1 MKALVLDA
9 YKELNYREFPDPE
22 PQPDEVLIEVK
33 ACGICG
39 SDVHGW
45 DGSTGRRK
53 PPLIMGHEASGIILE
68 TGKEVKN
75 WKPGDRVTFDSTV
88 YPLNDWYTLNGHYNL
103 SDNRQ
108 VLGVS
113 PGEYRRH
120 GAFAE
125 KVVVP
130 QHILYRIPE
139 NVPFAEAA
147 MVEPVA
153 VAAHGLHNSGI
164 IPGNS
169 ALVAG
174 VGMIGVFVVQLLKIY
189 GAHPV
194 IAIDIDD
201 QKLKQAGESGADHV
215 FNAADK
221 KLVQEILRV
230 TKNRGVDLA
239 FEAVGISETVQTC
252 IENTRRGGTVV
263 LIGNVSPRIQ
273 FSLQEVVTREIT
285 VAGSCAIRGEY
296 EMVLDLMGAK
306 KIDVSRFIS
315 AVAPLADGA
324 GWFKRLYAKE
334 PGLNKVIL
342 TPDDQLVHF
351 S

>member
-9 YKELNYREFPDPE
+9 YNQLNYRDFSDPVIS
-22 PQPDEVLIEVK
+22 PDEVLVEVK

-39 SDVHGW
+39 SDIHGM

-68 TGKEVKN
+68 TGSEVAG

-88 YPLNDWYTLNGHYNL
+88 YPLNDWFTLKGRYNL

-125 KVVVP
+125 KIAVP
-130 QHILYRIPE
+130 QHILYAIPE
-139 NVPFAEAA
+139 NVSFEEAA

-153 VAAHGLHNSGI
+153 VAAHAISVSGLK
-164 IPGNS
+164 PGSS
-169 ALVAG
+169 AMVTG
-174 VGMIGVFVVQLLKIY
+174 TGMVGSFIVQLLSLF
-189 GAHPV
+189 GASPV

-201 QKLKQAGESGADHV
+201 EKLKIAQKFGADYT
-215 FNAADK
+215 FRADDTNLTK
-221 KLVQEILRV
+221 SILQL
-230 TKNRGVDLA
+230 TKNRGADIS
-239 FEAVGISETVQTC
+239 FEVVGISDSVKTC
-252 IENTRRGGTVV
+252 IDHTRKGGTVV
-263 LIGNVSPRIQ
+263 LVGNLSPQIQ
-273 FSLQEVVTREIT
+273 FPLQQVVTKEIT
-285 VAGSCAIRGEY
+285 VQGSCAINGEY
-296 EMVLDLMGAK
+296 ELALDLLSEGK
-306 KIDVSRFIS
+306 VEVRPLIS
-315 AVAPLADGA
+315 AIAPLSEGA
-324 GWFKRLYAKE
+324 QWFKRLYDKE

-342 TPDDQLVHF
+342 VP
-351 S
+351 